1 MNPETSNTTDSEST
15 EVYLGIYEVMSQIEI
30 PNLEDNEIG
39 ELFNRAFDTRLGYD
53 DVTDDEIIMIKNY
66 LNVPQYYK
74 IGVHPSEMA
83 KVFSNILNVNETFEP
98 YYVFH
103 IIPPIE
109 LEYKGFPIEF
119 DLNPLN
125 QNKVYIPWG

>member
-1 MNPETSNTTDSEST
+1 MNTETSNTTDSEST
-15 EVYLGIYEVMSQIEI
+15 EAYLGIYEVMSQIEI

-39 ELFNRAFDTRLGYD
+39 ELFNRAFNTRLGYD
-53 DVTDDEIIMIKNY
+53 DVTDDEIIKIKNY

-83 KVFSNILNVNETFEP
+83 KAFSNILDVNETYEP

-103 IIPPIE
+103 IIPPTE

-119 DLNPLN
+119 DLNTPN
-125 QNKVYIPWG
+125 EKKVYIPWG